1 MQGRP
6 LEPPLGIPTDVL
18 RELLNRLEDSFK
30 EIAPLWRVQS
40 VAYDAVAEV

>member
-6 LEPPLGIPTDVL
+6 LVPRLGIPIDLL

-30 EIAPLWRVQS
+30 EIAPLCRVQS
-40 VAYDAVAEV
+40 VAYDVVAEV